1 MFGSRA
7 TIIAAGLLAS
17 LPSLGA
23 DVITIDGRL
32 DEAEWATAKA
42 FTDFRIT
49 EPLTGEVPPYRTELR
64 LLARPDGLFFG
75 VRSEIPR
82 DQRTHGR
89 SQRDAE
95 SLDADPVILF
105 VDFEGRGRTAYEF
118 TISMSGTQ
126 RDSVV
131 LNQTTNSRDWD
142 AVWFAAVTEDD
153 TGWTAEFRIPWS
165 VAPEGVVDGDK
176 RTIGFYASRYIKKTS
191 TRYALPAIELFKPTF
206 VQELQRVEVPRFKTS
221 SLDVVPYV
229 AATTD
234 LLDSSTTLR
243 GGLDVTWKP
252 NGANQ
257 LTATLKPDFGQ
268 VESDDLVVNF
278 SAIETFFSD
287 KRPFF
292 TEGIQ
297 LFDLRMPV
305 NGRLVNTRRVGGAPD
320 VGPEGAT
327 DVLAG
332 TKYTGGNGA
341 SEYGVFA
348 ALEEDSSEADG
359 RQFVAARFHRKFDSM
374 SVGYLGTFVDHPTI
388 DRDAQVHAVD
398 FDATFGKGF
407 ILNAQAIAT
416 DIGDPALATES
427 PANDG
432 KGFGAWTT
440 LQYQPGGA
448 WQEALRLIW
457 YDRDFNVNDFGY
469 IERGNLHQLNSE
481 TYYYT
486 RSYPDTSV
494 LATTNWYLNW
504 NLRYNDRGDRLP
516 ANAELGYYWQFKNGD
531 YIYTSYFG
539 ESSGLDDLLTR
550 GNGNVRLDARSTFY
564 SEFQKASTGRFRF
577 MGKATIYQEG
587 ISGWSREIIA
597 NPKYF
602 VTETLSLG
610 LNVTFVDSDDWL
622 IWTGGTQLGSF
633 KARQWTV
640 ALDGAWYPALK
651 HELRLKAQWIGLHSH
666 ARHAYDVVNDQE
678 PIPSDDLL
686 EDFSVTRVEFQLR
699 YRYEIGPLS
708 DFYLVYNRGGDLFEQ
723 SAESSFGHE
732 LGDVWSDPSS
742 DQFLVKLRYRF

>member
-1 MFGSRA
+1 MHRSRA
-7 TIIAAGLLAS
+7 TIIAAGLLGS
-17 LPSLGA
+17 LPAIGA

-32 DEAEWATAKA
+32 DEAEWATAKVY
-42 FTDFRIT
+42 TDFRIT
-49 EPLTGEVPPYRTELR
+49 EPLTGDVPPYRTELR
-64 LLARPDGLFFG
+64 LLARPDGLYFG
-75 VRSEIPR
+75 ARSEIPR

-95 SLDADPVILF
+95 SLDADPIILF

-165 VAPEGVVDGDK
+165 VAPEGIVNGDK

-191 TRYALPAIELFKPTF
+191 TRYAVPGVELFKPTF
-206 VQELQRVEVPRFKTS
+206 VQEFQRVEVPRFKTS

-234 LLDSSTTLR
+234 FLDSSTALR

-332 TKYTGGNGA
+332 AKYTGGNGA

-416 DIGDPALATES
+416 DISDPALATES

-448 WQEALRLIW
+448 WQEALRPHLVRPRFQRQRLRLYRAGESPPAQFRDLLLHAQLSGHERARDHELVPQLEPALQRSRRSAAGERRARLLLAVQERRLHLHELLRRILGTRRPPDARQRQCAAGRPQHLLFGISEGSDRAVPVHGQGDHLSGRDQRLVSRD
-457 YDRDFNVNDFGY
+457 YRQPEVFCDRD
-469 IERGNLHQLNSE
+469 
-481 TYYYT
+481 
-486 RSYPDTSV
+486 
-494 LATTNWYLNW
+494 A
-504 NLRYNDRGDRLP
+504 
-516 ANAELGYYWQFKNGD
+516 
-531 YIYTSYFG
+531 
-539 ESSGLDDLLTR
+539 
-550 GNGNVRLDARSTFY
+550 
-564 SEFQKASTGRFRF
+564 
-577 MGKATIYQEG
+577 
-587 ISGWSREIIA
+587 
-597 NPKYF
+597 
-602 VTETLSLG
+602 
-610 LNVTFVDSDDWL
+610 
-622 IWTGGTQLGSF
+622 
-633 KARQWTV
+633 
-640 ALDGAWYPALK
+640 
-651 HELRLKAQWIGLHSH
+651 
-666 ARHAYDVVNDQE
+666 
-678 PIPSDDLL
+678 
-686 EDFSVTRVEFQLR
+686 
-699 YRYEIGPLS
+699 
-708 DFYLVYNRGGDLFEQ
+708 
-723 SAESSFGHE
+723 
-732 LGDVWSDPSS
+732 
-742 DQFLVKLRYRF
+742 